1 MSKYLTKKIGS
12 ETLNFKFGVRC
23 WRWFAE
29 KYDVALS
36 ASFQQFVVQ
45 DEKNP
50 NGDINLGPAV
60 DLIYFA
66 AKDAAVS
73 LKKDPDAITVE
84 QVEDWVE
91 DLGFIDFITEAIEF
105 AAERFTDQQNHSSG
119 GTAKKKKSPSAK

>member
-1 MSKYLTKKIGS
+1 MVRLKVDNVPSFNLTNVHFNS
-12 ETLNFKFGVRC
+12 NMVRL
-23 WRWFAE
+23 
-29 KYDVALS
+29 K
-36 ASFQQFVVQ
+36 